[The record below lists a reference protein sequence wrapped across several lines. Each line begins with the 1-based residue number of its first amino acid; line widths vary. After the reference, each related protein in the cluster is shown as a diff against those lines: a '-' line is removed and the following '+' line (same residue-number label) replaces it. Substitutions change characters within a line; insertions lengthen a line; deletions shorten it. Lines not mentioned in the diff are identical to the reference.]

1 MHLKEIELYGFKS
14 FGERVKIELNPRLTA
29 IVGPNG
35 SGKSN
40 IVDSIRWLLGDQSYK
55 SLRVPSSSEVIFK
68 GAEND
73 APFNFSHVGIVVDL
87 ENEGEFQV
95 ERKYHRSGENE
106 YVLNGKVVRLKDIRS
121 LLSTMGFG
129 LGSLSILSQGQIDSI
144 LSLVPTDRRAVLE
157 EVAQIS
163 HFKENKLRMLKKL
176 DSTRENLNRIEDII
190 REIETR
196 ISELSEQA
204 ESARKFHEL
213 DNRRNELQ
221 LTLTFKETERLVKN
235 IRKNLAEVQEKEKL
249 IFDLKNESDD
259 IDKLITN
266 LETELEELRK
276 NFERELEKS
285 RVRSLEMEKKRSA
298 MELAKSELDSRVEK
312 READMRSIRRI
323 ESEIADLLNHI
334 AEERETLDKS
344 SSDHTD
350 AKNRLNETLKQNQQI
365 IENENKQLDE
375 IEHRQ
380 TDIAELK
387 GEIDLSHGRITMLED
402 RLTRSTQYLEEG
414 EEAFNDRSSE
424 LDRLATHTKELDAA
438 IEKSSKEIKI
448 VESQKEQAQTQYNS
462 TEDEI
467 KRIQSELSSLKEE
480 LIGVS
485 SELRFL
491 MDLEKK
497 LAGYHTG
504 VKRLIEADRKGELQG
519 VIGPVVDLLKVDEGF
534 EKALESILAGRGQYV
549 IVESFRDGLNA
560 LEFLKKTS
568 GGRVTFIPMDDFK
581 PDNHQH
587 AAINISES
595 EGYLGKALD
604 KIKIDERFTPVIE
617 HLLRDALVFTNLESA
632 RDARNKYNLKQWIVT
647 LDGDIHRPKGI
658 FTGGL
663 TSKHAEG
670 PLVRRSQIEQIET
683 RKRDS
688 EIAEKTLIDRLNS
701 AKSLSDDHLRNI
713 TALEDE
719 ISSMRE
725 SSNDSIRERRY
736 IKESIGNLEKEVTEL
751 RGKKNKIENEILS
764 ITNEIIDAKKST
776 TVLEKKLDSIAAISD
791 GDDTLKDKILQD
803 RSLREDEINRLRILI
818 SSKEQEKEFIKTTIS
833 NLEDQHQNLLDEI
846 KEQKSLLLDN
856 LSLEED
862 AQARYV
868 KLKCH
873 VDMENANLDSE
884 TSSED
889 LLRKQIELKRE
900 QLHDSRENAALLS
913 AQIAE
918 TDAKRET
925 QSVRIAR
932 METELVSFLKDVA
945 NDENIKNEYPNLL
958 DTDSEDFN
966 RFLESE
972 FIDNLPPRKQLV
984 DEIKTLTDQIDEI
997 GEVNI
1002 LAERDHENQQRRKE
1016 FLYNQRTDI
1025 VNSADKTMQTLAEIE
1040 NESKK
1045 NFKEVF
1051 DQAKINFEEIFHNLF
1066 PEGKAEL
1073 SLSDPSNLLESGL
1086 DIRVEF
1092 PGKKELDLLQFSG
1105 GERSIIAIIFLFSIL
1120 KTKPPSFVILDEV
1133 EAALDDINVDKFIKL
1148 MRQFSDKFQFIIVT
1162 HNKLTMEYAGEL
1174 RGVTMK
1180 KGGMSQVVSIS
1191 IDDWLS
1197 EYADTLN

>member
-14 FGERVKIELNPRLTA
+14 FGERVKIEFNPRLTA

-73 APFNFSHVGIVVDL
+73 APFNFSHVGMVVDL
-87 ENEGEFQV
+87 EDEGEFQI
-95 ERKYHRSGENE
+95 ERKFHRSGENE

-204 ESARKFHEL
+204 ESARKFREL

-221 LTLTFKETERLVKN
+221 LTLTFKETERLIKN
-235 IRKNLAEVQEKEKL
+235 IRKNL
-249 IFDLKNESDD
+249 
-259 IDKLITN
+259 
-266 LETELEELRK
+266 

-285 RVRSLEMEKKRSA
+285 RVRSLEMEKERSA

-312 READMRSIRRI
+312 REAGMSSIRRI

-334 AEERETLDKS
+334 ADEQGNLDKS
-344 SSDHTD
+344 CSDHTD
-350 AKNRLNETLKQNQQI
+350 ADNRLNETLKQNQQI
-365 IENENKQLDE
+365 IENENSQLDE

-380 TDIAELK
+380 TNIAELK

-438 IEKSSKEIKI
+438 IEKSSEEITK
-448 VESQKEQAQTQYNS
+448 VESQKEQAQTQYNN

-467 KRIQSELSSLKEE
+467 KRTQSELSSLKEE
-480 LIGVS
+480 LISVS

-491 MDLEKK
+491 MDLERK

-519 VIGPVVDLLKVDEGF
+519 VIGPVVDLLNVDEGF

-587 AAINISES
+587 TAINIPES

-604 KIKIDERFTPVIE
+604 RIKIDERFTPVIE

-647 LDGDIHRPKGI
+647 LDGDVHRPKGI

-670 PLVRRSQIEQIET
+670 PLVRRSQIEQLET
-683 RKRDS
+683 RKRDA

-751 RGKKNKIENEILS
+751 RGKKDKIENEILS
-764 ITNEIIDAKKST
+764 ITSEIVDAKKST
-776 TVLEKKLDSIAAISD
+776 AELEKNLDSIAAISD

-846 KEQKSLLLDN
+846 EEQKSLLLDN

-873 VDMENANLDSE
+873 VDMENAKLDSE

-889 LLRKQIELKRE
+889 NLRKQIELKRE
-900 QLHDSRENAALLS
+900 QLHDSRENASLLS

-918 TDAKRET
+918 TDIKRET
-925 QSVRIAR
+925 QSVRIVR

-1086 DIRVEF
+1086 DIRVKF

-1162 HNKLTMEYAGEL
+1162 HNKLTMEYAGDL
-1174 RGVTMK
+1174 WGVTMK